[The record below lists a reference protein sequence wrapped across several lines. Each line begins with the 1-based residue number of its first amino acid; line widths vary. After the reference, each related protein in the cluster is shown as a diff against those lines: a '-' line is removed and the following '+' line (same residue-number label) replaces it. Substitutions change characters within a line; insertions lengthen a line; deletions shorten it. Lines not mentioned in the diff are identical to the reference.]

1 MLPVPRWQRGIG
13 CAPDNRLP
21 KEVRC
26 VDLPASKLEM
36 MAFADICGLLAQQ
49 TVQDPR
55 AGMAQTLGLMVF
67 MGLAMYFLMFRPQQ
81 KKAREHANLLK
92 TIKNGDRVVT
102 TSGILGTIIGIK
114 DKSVSLRSAD
124 TKLEVLKSSIA
135 EVTERGA
142 AES

>member
-1 MLPVPRWQRGIG
+1 
-13 CAPDNRLP
+13 
-21 KEVRC
+21 
-26 VDLPASKLEM
+26 M
-36 MAFADICGLLAQQ
+36 MAFAEFSVLFAQQ

-92 TIKNGDRVVT
+92 TIKTGDRVVT

-135 EVTERGA
+135 EVTERGS

>member
-1 MLPVPRWQRGIG
+1 
-13 CAPDNRLP
+13 
-21 KEVRC
+21 
-26 VDLPASKLEM
+26 M
-36 MAFADICGLLAQQ
+36 MAFAEIGALLAQQ

-135 EVTERGA
+135 EVTERGS